1 MQGVDVVYK
10 YEWVSKRYKD
20 TSWSVFSAPVVWAI
34 FGKDGENGEDGQ
46 DGKGIEFIFKLT
58 TTNTTPQRPTSVNT
72 VDYVPS
78 GWTDNMSGVDAVN
91 KYEWASVRT
100 KSGDTWSEFGY
111 PAL

>member
-10 YEWVSKRYKD
+10 YEWASKRYKD

-34 FGKDGENGEDGQ
+34 FGKDGENGENGQ
-46 DGKGIEFIFKLT
+46 DGKSIEFIFKLT
-58 TTNTTPQRPTSVNT
+58 TTNTPPQRPTSVNT

-78 GWTDNMSGVDAVN
+78 GWTDDMSGVDAIN
-91 KYEWASVRT
+91 KYEWACVRT
-100 KSGDTWSEFGY
+100 KSGDTWSEFSY